1 VLLAVLKRKSIS
13 GIALAAKLG
22 TAIHR
27 GASKSFKYI
36 CSIKKPQNHPQ
47 AFHNGP
53 WLCILCSAQQG
64 IHMLKK
70 IASLLL
76 TLCWLTLT
84 WAVQP
89 IDLNKATEIE
99 LDGLNGVGP
108 TLTQA
113 IMNERQKA
121 LFKDWGDVTTRVKG
135 IGQQKASK
143 LSDQGV
149 RVQGKAFTQKPS
161 GQNSIQAAEA
171 LKTQAAPIKN

>member
-1 VLLAVLKRKSIS
+1 
-13 GIALAAKLG
+13 
-22 TAIHR
+22 
-27 GASKSFKYI
+27 
-36 CSIKKPQNHPQ
+36 
-47 AFHNGP
+47 
-53 WLCILCSAQQG
+53 
-64 IHMLKK
+64 MLKK

-76 TLCWLTLT
+76 ALCWLTLT

-113 IMNERQKA
+113 IMHERQKA

-161 GQNSIQAAEA
+161 GQNSTQAAEA